1 MFADDI
7 CQKYP
12 ELKPEDLRFI
22 LSEILELPPS
32 QLYSRLVF
40 SAEQNKQ
47 FESAITRL
55 RKGEPPQYVVNKAW
69 FYGLSFYVD
78 ERVLIP
84 RFDSEVLV
92 EALSNYIKGDEK
104 VLEIGVGSAA
114 LSIAL
119 KKEYPGLR
127 MHGTDFSEDALVVAK
142 MNADMHDCDITFHH
156 ADLFPLG
163 ESGFDIL
170 FSNPP
175 YISENEYQQLDIRV
189 KDHEPKSALLAKNE
203 GLEYYQRICSD
214 LARYMN
220 INGIVAFEHG
230 FDQQE
235 RIVNLTESYGL
246 KTLQMGKDLAF
257 RDRFVIAKISF

>member
-12 ELKPEDLRFI
+12 DLKPEDLRFL

-32 QLYSRLVF
+32 RLYSRLAF
-40 SAEQNKQ
+40 NDAQNEL
-47 FESAITRL
+47 FESAIKRL
-55 RKGEPPQYVVNKAW
+55 QRGEPPQYIVNKAW

-78 ERVLIP
+78 KRVLIP

-92 EALSNYIKGDEK
+92 EALSRYIKGDEK

-119 KKEYPGLR
+119 KKEYPALR
-127 MHGTDFSEDALVVAK
+127 MHGTDISEDALAVAK
-142 MNADMHDCDITFHH
+142 MNADTHGCDITFHH
-156 ADLFPLG
+156 ADLFPVG
-163 ESGFDIL
+163 ESGFDIV

-175 YISENEYQQLDIRV
+175 YISDDEYQKLDIRV
-189 KDHEPKSALLAKNE
+189 KEHEPKSALLAKKE
-203 GLEYYQRICSD
+203 GLEYYQRICGD

-220 INGIVAFEHG
+220 INAIVAFEHG

-246 KTLQMGKDLAF
+246 KTLQMGKDLSF
-257 RDRFVIAKISF
+257 RDRFIIAKIIS